1 MSKNEAD
8 ILEKQTMDKTADS
21 LNDAPLANEDA
32 QRLAQLGHEQEL
44 RRQYSL
50 ISLGALCLCLGATW
64 EALSTVVVTAL
75 VNGGAPCVFY
85 NYILSAIFSICT
97 AASLGEIASI
107 YPTAGGTSPFSP
119 TLYSRLTRPSG
130 QYHWVA
136 AMAPSSICSSAS
148 FMTGWISIGGQIVL
162 TASAA
167 FAAGLESQSLIIVND
182 LSYVPERW
190 QGLLFYW
197 AVLVY
202 ALILNI
208 WGQRALP
215 WHNHVSGIIHVG
227 GFVIVVIVLGVMAP
241 KNTSSFVFKEVTN
254 QSGWA
259 DDGVSWLV
267 GLLSSVYPFLGY
279 DAACHLAEEMPHASR
294 NVPIAMIGS
303 VGINGFLGLVYVI
316 ILLYSAG
323 PLETLVK
330 TPTGYPFMQIFLDAT
345 KSPVGTT
352 LLSLLI
358 ILVAAAATVAGTT
371 STSRTLW
378 AFARDRSTPWDKQL
392 SKVNKRHEVP
402 VYAVV
407 VTVVLQ
413 MLLGFIYLGNTTAF
427 NAFLSM
433 AIIGMYTSYALPIVA
448 MLFYRK
454 HLQSTNAFGPFRL
467 GRVAGPLLN
476 IISLI
481 WIIVVVIFSAFP
493 SVMPVTAQN
502 MNYSVVVMA
511 FWVLVGALYYGV
523 WGKKKYQV
531 PNVDMAV
538 LDGARGSGN

>member
-8 ILEKQTMDKTADS
+8 ILEKQVMDKGTGS
-21 LNDAPLANEDA
+21 LTDAPSASEDA
-32 QRLAQLGHEQEL
+32 LRLAQLGHEQEL

-50 ISLGALCLCLGATW
+50 VSLIALCLCLGATW
-64 EALSTVVVTAL
+64 EALSTVVATAL

-85 NYILSAIFSICT
+85 NYILSTIFSLCV
-97 AASLGEIASI
+97 AASLSEIASI
-107 YPTAGGTSPFSP
+107 YPTAGG
-119 TLYSRLTRPSG
+119 

-136 AMAPSSICSSAS
+136 ALAPSSICSSAS
-148 FMTGWISIGGQIVL
+148 FMTGWVSIGGQVVL

-167 FAAGLESQSLIIVND
+167 FAAGLETQSLIIIND
-182 LSYVPERW
+182 SSYIPERW

-197 AVLVY
+197 AVLIY
-202 ALILNI
+202 ALVLNV
-208 WGQRALP
+208 WGHRTLP
-215 WHNHVSGIIHVG
+215 WHNYVSGIIHVL
-227 GFVIVVIVLGVMAP
+227 GFVIVVVVLGVMAP

-254 QSGWA
+254 QSGWS

-267 GLLSSVYPFLGY
+267 GLLSTVYPFLGY

-294 NVPIAMIGS
+294 NVPIAMVGS
-303 VGINGFLGLVYVI
+303 VGINGFLGLVYAI

-323 PLETLVK
+323 PLETLV
-330 TPTGYPFMQIFLDAT
+330 TTRTGYPFMQIFLDAT
-345 KSPVGTT
+345 KSEVGTT

-358 ILVAAAATVAGTT
+358 ILVAGAATVAGTT

-378 AFARDRSTPWDKQL
+378 AFARDRSTPFDKQL
-392 SKVNKRHEVP
+392 SKVNQRYEVP

-427 NAFLSM
+427 NAILSM
-433 AIIGMYTSYALPIVA
+433 AIIGMYSSYAFPIIA
-448 MLFYRK
+448 MLFSRK
-454 HLQSTNAFGPFRL
+454 RLQSVNAFGPFRL
-467 GRVAGPLLN
+467 GRVAGPMLN
-476 IISLI
+476 VISLI
-481 WIIVVVIFSAFP
+481 WIIVVVVFSAFP

-502 MNYSVVVMA
+502 MNYSTVVMA
-511 FWVLVGALYYGV
+511 GWILLGGLYYV
-523 WGKKKYQV
+523 IWGKKKYQV

-538 LDGARGSGN
+538 LDGARDSVY

>member
-1 MSKNEAD
+1 
-8 ILEKQTMDKTADS
+8 MDKGNGS
-21 LNDAPLANEDA
+21 LNDAPAASEDA
-32 QRLAQLGHEQEL
+32 LRLAQLGHEQEL

-50 ISLGALCLCLGATW
+50 VSLIALCLCLGATW
-64 EALSTVVVTAL
+64 EALSTVVATAL

-85 NYILSAIFSICT
+85 NYILSNIFSLCV
-97 AASLGEIASI
+97 AASLSEIASI
-107 YPTAGGTSPFSP
+107 YPTAGG
-119 TLYSRLTRPSG
+119 

-136 AMAPSSICSSAS
+136 ALAPSSICSSAS
-148 FMTGWISIGGQIVL
+148 FMTGWVSIGGQVVL

-167 FAAGLESQSLIIVND
+167 FAAGLETQSLIIVND
-182 LSYVPERW
+182 SSYVPERW
-190 QGLLFYW
+190 QGVLFYW
-197 AVLVY
+197 AVLTY
-202 ALILNI
+202 ALVLNI
-208 WGQRALP
+208 WGHRALP
-215 WHNHVSGIIHVG
+215 WHNYVSGIIHVG
-227 GFVIVVIVLGVMAP
+227 GFVIVVVVLGVMAP

-254 QSGWA
+254 QSGWS

-267 GLLSSVYPFLGY
+267 GLLTTVYPFLGY
-279 DAACHLAEEMPHASR
+279 DAACHMAEEMPHASR
-294 NVPIAMIGS
+294 NVPIAMVGS

-345 KSPVGTT
+345 KSQVGTT

-358 ILVAAAATVAGTT
+358 ILVAGAATVAGTT

-378 AFARDRSTPWDKQL
+378 AFARDRSTPFDKQL
-392 SKVNKRHEVP
+392 SKVNKKYEVP
-402 VYAVV
+402 IYAVV

-427 NAFLSM
+427 NAILSM
-433 AIIGMYTSYALPIVA
+433 AIIGMYSSYAFPIIC
-448 MLFYRK
+448 MLFSRK
-454 HLQSTNAFGPFRL
+454 RLLSVNAFGPFRL

-476 IISLI
+476 VISLI
-481 WIIVVVIFSAFP
+481 WVAIVVVFSTFP

-502 MNYSVVVMA
+502 MNYSIVVMA
-511 FWVLVGALYYGV
+511 GWTSLGGLYYLV

-538 LDGARGSGN
+538 LDGARDSGN

>member
-1 MSKNEAD
+1 MTKSEAD
-8 ILEKQTMDKTADS
+8 ILEKQTMDKGADS
-21 LNDAPLANEDA
+21 LTDAPPASEDA
-32 QRLAQLGHEQEL
+32 LRLAQLGHEQEL

-50 ISLGALCLCLGATW
+50 LSLGALCLCLGATW

-85 NYILSAIFSICT
+85 NYVLSAIFSLCT
-97 AASLGEIASI
+97 ASSLGEIASI
-107 YPTAGGTSPFSP
+107 YPTAGG
-119 TLYSRLTRPSG
+119 

-136 AMAPSSICSSAS
+136 ALAPSSICKSAS
-148 FMTGWISIGGQIVL
+148 FMTGWISIGGQLVL

-167 FAAGLESQSLIIVND
+167 FAAGLETQSLIVVND
-182 LSYVPERW
+182 SSYVPERW

-202 ALILNI
+202 ALVLNI
-208 WGQRALP
+208 WGHRALP
-215 WHNHVSGIIHVG
+215 WHNYVSGIIHVL
-227 GFVIVVIVLGVMAP
+227 GFVIIVIVLGVMAP
-241 KNTSSFVFKEVTN
+241 KNSSSFVFKEVTN

-316 ILLYSAG
+316 MLLYSAG

-345 KSPVGTT
+345 KSEIGTT

-358 ILVAAAATVAGTT
+358 ILVAGAATVAGTT

-378 AFARDRSTPWDKQL
+378 AFARDRSTPFDKQL
-392 SKVNKRHEVP
+392 SKVNQRYEVP
-402 VYAVV
+402 IYAVV

-413 MLLGFIYLGNTTAF
+413 IVLGFIYLGNTTAF

-448 MLFYRK
+448 MLIARK
-454 HLQSTNAFGPFRL
+454 RLQSVNAFGAFKL
-467 GRVAGPLLN
+467 GRVAGPILN
-476 IISLI
+476 VISLI
-481 WIIVVVIFSAFP
+481 WIIVVVVFSVFP

-502 MNYSVVVMA
+502 MNYSIVVMA
-511 FWVLVGALYYGV
+511 AWVLAGWLYYVV

-538 LDGARGSGN
+538 IDAAQGSGY